1 MEKVCGIY
9 CIENKVNGKKYV
21 GQSIDI
27 YKRWKQHRNEL
38 NNKKHRNEHLQN
50 AWNTYKE
57 QSFMFYILEQCD
69 KDALNDVE
77 IYYIKLFGGMKN
89 GSRKNYG

>member
-38 NNKKHRNEHLQN
+38 NNKKTQ
-50 AWNTYKE
+50 K
-57 QSFMFYILEQCD
+57 
-69 KDALNDVE
+69 
-77 IYYIKLFGGMKN
+77 
-89 GSRKNYG
+89 